1 MNVKWCTGIT
11 HSHTASSHIKITSEL
26 LICNRIIQMFH
37 AHTPSFIRINN
48 HNDRNQV
55 SKDYLNDLMPLFQST
70 LQNATNQMTKIFTI
84 FNELDAF
91 RIIEF
96 IKPLKYF
103 ESQCFFSTIVFFF
116 FIHHTHLYGISF
128 SNKQSE
134 FSTSAQTIKS
144 LD

>member
-1 MNVKWCTGIT
+1 
-11 HSHTASSHIKITSEL
+11 
-26 LICNRIIQMFH
+26 MFH

-70 LQNATNQMTKIFTI
+70 LQNATNQMTKIITI

-103 ESQCFFSTIVFFF
+103 ESQCFFSTIVFFSLSTIRICKVF
-116 FIHHTHLYGISF
+116 HFRTRKANFPQAL
-128 SNKQSE
+128 KQSNHSINLLE
-134 FSTSAQTIKS
+134 N
-144 LD
+144 